1 MLERFCFGIA
11 LGVVLWCF
19 LREEKIEFNQANHP
33 ILVGMLALSAIA
45 FIISS
50 AAFGLIFAGAA
61 VIEMT
66 VGFALANKFFGR
78 ASDMSIEQYKEIHE
92 QKRQEKQRQVELKR
106 LEKQRKAELKAI
118 RKAKR
123 IEASKRRVKW
133 YFIILCAVAVGYQ
146 VTFISDYYAKQPQTQ
161 TTTKIETTK
170 NTSITP
176 NRTTASKTSSTSENR
191 GKLVVSAWEH
201 KAWRVASVNDYV
213 MMNATNSVNGSFLGV
228 LRRLNN
234 CDSRTLSLTLKANLA
249 DHVDIYGK
257 SFPLR
262 FSTNEG
268 LIAAVP
274 AKVILIKTVFQGRY
288 DQEIEY
294 SISPIPSNLITAFK
308 RRDNVRVDVGGNE
321 NYTDDINLYG
331 ATFDLAGFTATYL
344 KADEACLV
352 QI

>member
-33 ILVGMLALSAIA
+33 ILVGTLAISAIA

-66 VGFALANKFFGR
+66 IGFALANKLFGR
-78 ASDMSIEQYKEIHE
+78 PSDMSLEQYKEVLE
-92 QKRQEKQRQVELKR
+92 QQR

-133 YFIILCAVAVGYQ
+133 YFIILCAVIVGYQ
-146 VTFISDYYAKQPQTQ
+146 ATLISDYYAKQPQTQ
-161 TTTKIETTK
+161 TTTKSKVETTK
-170 NTSITP
+170 TTSITP
-176 NRTTASKTSSTSENR
+176 NRTTTYKTSSTSENR

-257 SFPLR
+257 NFPLR
-262 FSTNEG
+262 FSTDKG
-268 LIAAVP
+268 LIAVVS
-274 AKVILIKTVFQGRY
+274 AKVVLIKTTFQGRY
-288 DQEIEY
+288 NQEIEY

-308 RRDNVRVDVGGNE
+308 RRDNVRVDVDGNA
-321 NYTDDINLYG
+321 NYTDGISLYG